1 MPLPR
6 PAGWPPS
13 RRHPPQK
20 LPGVHARPRTPRRP
34 AGVRSSA
41 ATKSAGARSS
51 AAPRSSSRPGRRRR
65 KRSRPGRTPSRRPAP
80 PNAGTTMPNAP
91 SPRRGSTSRTSRSSC
106 SARSRPWPARP
117 GTSAPC
123 AASGTPPTASP
134 SWRDARRSA
143 PEAASRTWNRQT
155 ESVTQ
160 TAESGRGRRR
170 PQWITRNVVV
180 LSWVSLLQDAASE
193 LLYPVLPIFLTAVLG
208 APAAVVGLIEGLAEA
223 AASLTRLVAGRLADR
238 YPRRRL
244 IGAGYG
250 LAAVGKVLIALAFV
264 WPVVLLGRTVDRL
277 GKGIRGAPRDSLL
290 VDGVPLPARGRVF
303 GLHRAADTAGAV
315 LGPLAGLA
323 LYELVGQRIRPL
335 LVVAIVPA
343 VASALLVL
351 AVHERPRPLLD
362 RRGLLPRGVRPALA
376 GIRRLL
382 GPPPGPRPGFH
393 GVAAVLVG
401 FGLVNIPD
409 ALLLLH
415 LSQIGFGVPAVILAY
430 VGYNAVYAITSY
442 PAGALS
448 DRFGPRRVYAVGLV
462 FFALCY
468 LGLAST
474 RSMLLSWLL
483 LGAYG
488 LCAAFTDGVGKAW
501 VSRYAGALRQGAAQG
516 FVQGLGGFA
525 VLVAGLWAGLAWG
538 SVGAVP
544 LLVAGSVAAV
554 LAVVL
559 LIAPPRAR

>member
-1 MPLPR
+1 V
-6 PAGWPPS
+6 
-13 RRHPPQK
+13 
-20 LPGVHARPRTPRRP
+20 PGPV
-34 AGVRSSA
+34 
-41 ATKSAGARSS
+41 
-51 AAPRSSSRPGRRRR
+51 
-65 KRSRPGRTPSRRPAP
+65 
-80 PNAGTTMPNAP
+80 PN
-91 SPRRGSTSRTSRSSC
+91 
-106 SARSRPWPARP
+106 
-117 GTSAPC
+117 
-123 AASGTPPTASP
+123 
-134 SWRDARRSA
+134 
-143 PEAASRTWNRQT
+143 TWNRDT
-155 ESVTQ
+155 DPVTQ
-160 TAESGRGRRR
+160 TAGQPGRFRRR
-170 PQWITRNVVV
+170 PDWVTRNVVV

-208 APAAVVGLIEGLAEA
+208 APAAVVGLVEGAAEA
-223 AASLTRLVAGRLADR
+223 AASLTGLVAGRLADR

-250 LAAVGKVLIALAFV
+250 LAAVGKVLIALAFA
-264 WPVVLLGRTVDRL
+264 WPVVLLGRVVDRL
-277 GKGIRGAPRDSLL
+277 GKGIRGAPRDALL
-290 VDGVPLPARGRVF
+290 VDGVPLPVRGRVF

-315 LGPLAGLA
+315 LGPLAGLV
-323 LYELVGQRIRPL
+323 LYELAGQRIRPL
-335 LVVAIVPA
+335 LVVAVVPA

-351 AVHERPRPLLD
+351 AVRERPRSLLD

-376 GIRRLL
+376 AVRRLL
-382 GPPPGPRPGFH
+382 TPPPGTRPGFH
-393 GVAAVLVG
+393 EVAAVLVG

-468 LGLAST
+468 LGLGST
-474 RSMLLSWLL
+474 RSILLSWLL
-483 LGAYG
+483 LAAYG
-488 LCAAFTDGVGKAW
+488 LFAACTDGVGKAW

-554 LAVVL
+554 LAVTL
-559 LIAPPRAR
+559 LVAPSRSRSR